1 MPFGQ
6 PTSSGIALAPCA
18 HAAHDR
24 STADRSKVRRSGSR
38 RPVLAE
44 GPAAASTDRHPR
56 RHGELVCRRPGGAT
70 LPMSPTPRRVAAT
83 GQTRP
88 CPVPPSRGPE
98 SRQSPFAGLSL
109 EAQKVIRCLRR
120 VHAAP
125 AVATVAVL
133 AVGTRL
139 EGPCAYPCS
148 SHNGQPADCA
158 KWTEVPAKNSPRSS
172 AGSATWT
179 RRPQLSIRRQSSD
192 ITDPSHISNNG
203 STSGG
208 CSASTSRQ

>member
-98 SRQSPFAGLSL
+98 SRQSPDAG
-109 EAQKVIRCLRR
+109 RR
-120 VHAAP
+120 DRA
-125 AVATVAVL
+125 
-133 AVGTRL
+133 
-139 EGPCAYPCS
+139 CYPCS
-148 SHNGQPADCA
+148 CVGAASARA
-158 KWTEVPAKNSPRSS
+158 WAWTVPAQ
-172 AGSATWT
+172 
-179 RRPQLSIRRQSSD
+179 RPQTRSGSKRLRQRVRIAPVSAKSAYPPYATEPGPSALGSGDDSSGEPCP
-192 ITDPSHISNNG
+192 PSDLLL
-203 STSGG
+203 
-208 CSASTSRQ
+208 RLP